1 LENHNEARIQ
11 DTVIRRQTNWKNSD
25 CY

>member
-1 LENHNEARIQ
+1 
-11 DTVIRRQTNWKNSD
+11 VIRRQTNWKNSD